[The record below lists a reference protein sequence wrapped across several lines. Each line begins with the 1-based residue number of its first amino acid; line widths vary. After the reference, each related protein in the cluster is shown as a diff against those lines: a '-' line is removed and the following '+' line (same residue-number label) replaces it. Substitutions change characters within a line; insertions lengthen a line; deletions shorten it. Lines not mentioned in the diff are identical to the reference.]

1 MRKLT
6 SLILAATALS
16 FTVPAASA
24 AEVERNDRLFD
35 ASGASV
41 AKVNRVLDSGDLL
54 VIYKGK
60 VRRIEAST
68 LSNTDG
74 KLVTSLTKKEIRRL
88 D

>member
-1 MRKLT
+1 MRKISSRT
-6 SLILAATALS
+6 LAATALS

-24 AEVERNDRLFD
+24 AEAERNDRLYD
-35 ASGASV
+35 ATGSSV
-41 AKVNRVLDSGDLL
+41 AKVNRVTDAGDLL

-68 LSNTDG
+68 LSNNEG
-74 KLVTSLTKKEIRRL
+74 KLMTSLTKTEIRRL